1 MIIFLAIGLLI
12 FVLLFHL
19 MLKETGIA
27 DTMFF
32 CDFAN
37 GPPSGLKTVLLR
49 FIIIFR
55 KYISRMKLQND
66 GTKFVLHLQ
75 LLEKFI
81 RFTVCVSF
89 LSGILSPAERHL
101 RYCFVVV
108 CSSVSP
114 SVRTNLCSYGTNITD
129 SFSEY

>member
-1 MIIFLAIGLLI
+1 M
-12 FVLLFHL
+12 
-19 MLKETGIA
+19 
-27 DTMFF
+27 
-32 CDFAN
+32 
-37 GPPSGLKTVLLR
+37 KTVLLR
-49 FIIIFR
+49 LIIIFR

-81 RFTVCVSF
+81 RFTVRVCVSF

-114 SVRTNLCSYGTNITD
+114 SSVRTNLCSYETNITD